1 MVTRNARDL
10 RLVLADDHPLVS
22 HAIREYLQRSPDI
35 QVVAV
40 VERCAELDGIIREHH
55 PDMVLLDISME
66 SGCSP
71 TSAIRR
77 LRRIQPAL
85 KIVVLSAHGEV
96 YWVLEMLEARVD
108 GYIHKTEPLTILAQ
122 AIRKVAAGEVWFSHH
137 LLNGLAAEYD
147 RQQAL
152 DEHERVLLQAIADG
166 KDLTTLSANL
176 HVSKRTAERY
186 LASAIKKL
194 GVRSR
199 LEAVA
204 IALRQGV
211 IE

>member
-1 MVTRNARDL
+1 MA
-10 RLVLADDHPLVS
+10 S
-22 HAIREYLQRSPDI
+22 Y
-35 QVVAV
+35 
-40 VERCAELDGIIREHH
+40 LDGVIQEYH
-55 PDMVLLDISME
+55 PDMLLLDLSME
-66 SGCSP
+66 PGCSP

-96 YWVLEMLEARVD
+96 CWVLEMLEARVD
-108 GYIHKTEPLTILAQ
+108 GYIHKTEPLPILAQ
-122 AIRKVAAGEVWFSHH
+122 AIRRVAAGEVWFSHH
-137 LLNGLAAEYD
+137 LLNALAAEYGR
-147 RQQAL
+147 RQVL

-176 HVSKRTAERY
+176 HVSRRTAERY

-194 GVRSR
+194 GVSSR